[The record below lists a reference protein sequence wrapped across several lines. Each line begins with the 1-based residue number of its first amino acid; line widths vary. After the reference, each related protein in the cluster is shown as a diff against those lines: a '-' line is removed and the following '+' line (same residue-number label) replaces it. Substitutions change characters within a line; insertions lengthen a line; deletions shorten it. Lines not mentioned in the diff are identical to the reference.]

1 MANIDVVKKRSS
13 MSIWMIV
20 LIILAI
26 ALIAWFAM
34 RGGSASSVGPTSE
47 LTNPSLA
54 ALAMV

>member
-26 ALIAWFAM
+26 GLIAWFAM
-34 RGGSASSVGPTSE
+34 RGGSASSVGKS
-47 LTNPSLA
+47 
-54 ALAMV
+54 